1 MAVPGKRRATALS
14 PTDRDLRKPEGW
26 NTIARRRRPGA
37 ASLAMS
43 LGSFP
48 RWSGFAAL
56 LHSKGVDVRA
66 ERVVSAAR
74 VFLTMA
80 AIVALRVDPAE
91 PTPFASLAYQLLL
104 IYSGF
109 SVLTLFVLHRSTHVS
124 WILPLFG
131 HVIDVLFASAATLM
145 VPDTSFFLFFYFA
158 LIGAAY
164 RWGMLATFL
173 TAVAAIVVLFLQ
185 AFGINDLTDRPA
197 NTHVL
202 IMRTTYLVI
211 MGLFAGYLGEAK
223 NRLRAESSSIA
234 HILGQARSRAGLR
247 ETLQGILASVARLSL
262 SPHVLLI
269 GRERSTNRMFRW
281 SVDADHLSTLRVSEL
296 DEIIAPGTY
305 QFDAPAHAWWVS
317 VRDPNAAVMLDEQGR
332 RVKSAPL
339 TLGPFL
345 MINPCESIACVSV
358 AAEDDWDGRLF
369 VLDAPLGRQREAALR
384 FLQRLAIEVAPV
396 VHNGYLLHRLRS
408 HAEARERT
416 RLARDLHDGLTQSLI
431 SAQMRLEVLRR
442 RAEHFDKPLAAELG
456 DVRGLLQNEVHGL
469 RERMRTLKASRLMPV
484 QLLDHLSDSVE
495 RFQRD
500 TGIAAKFWSDLQQN
514 EIHLAPHACRE
525 IAQVVHEALSNIRK
539 HSGAN
544 HAFISFTGDGRRM
557 KLAVEDD
564 GHGFPFAGRLSAA
577 DLDAQRVGPDSIK
590 DRVRGLG
597 AQLFVE
603 SKPDGGARIE
613 VLFE

>member
-1 MAVPGKRRATALS
+1 MLTQAGA
-14 PTDRDLRKPEGW
+14 DLRKPEGW
-26 NTIARRRRPGA
+26 NTIARRPRPVA
-37 ASLAMS
+37 ASSAMS

-74 VFLTMA
+74 VFLTIA
-80 AIVALRVDPAE
+80 AVVALRIDPAE

-109 SVLTLFVLHRSTHVS
+109 SVLTLFVLHRSVRVS
-124 WILPLFG
+124 WILPVFG
-131 HVIDVLFASAATLM
+131 HIIDVLFASAATLM
-145 VPDTSFFLFFYFA
+145 VPDTSFFLFFYYA
-158 LIGAAY
+158 LVGAAY

-173 TAVAAIVVLFLQ
+173 TAIAAIAVLFLQ
-185 AFGINDLTDRPA
+185 AFSINGIANVAA
-197 NTHVL
+197 NTHLL
-202 IMRTTYLVI
+202 IMRTAYLVI
-211 MGLFAGYLGEAK
+211 MALFAGYLGEAK

-234 HILGQARSRAGLR
+234 HILGLARSRAGLR
-247 ETLQGILASVARLSL
+247 ETLLGILSSLARLAQ
-262 SPHVLLI
+262 SPHVFLI

-281 SVDADHLSTLRVSEL
+281 SVDAEHLTTLRVTEL
-296 DEIIAPGTY
+296 DETIAPGTY

-317 VRDPNAAVMLDEQGR
+317 VRDPNAAVMLDEDGR
-332 RVKSAPL
+332 RVPSAPL
-339 TLGPFL
+339 TLTPL
-345 MINPCESIACVSV
+345 VMLNPCATIACVAV

-384 FLQRLAIEVAPV
+384 FLQRLAAEVTPA

-442 RAEHFDKPLAAELG
+442 RAEHFDRPLAAELG

-469 RERMRTLKASRLMPV
+469 RERMRTMKASRLMPT

-500 TGIAAKFWSDLQQN
+500 TGIAAKFWSDLQQDD
-514 EIHLAPHACRE
+514 IHLAPHACRE

-544 HAFISFTGDGRRM
+544 HAFVSFTGDGRRM

-577 DLDAQRVGPDSIK
+577 ELDAQHVGPGSIK
-590 DRVRGLG
+590 DRVQGLG